1 MADQSVEARLAT
13 LTEATVELDTVWRE
27 ILRPARAG
35 EPDERLVRRHD
46 QALRQVLDA
55 DRELRQATGIAVTRD

>member
-27 ILRPARAG
+27 ILRPARDG
-35 EPDERLVRRHD
+35 EPDETLVRRHER
-46 QALRQVLDA
+46 ALRLVLDA
-55 DRELRQATGIAVTRD
+55 DRELRQATGISVARD